1 MRTHAPCVIRAL
13 WFSGLLFCVGVPS
26 SQGQPINTGIRVVS
40 PPDGATFEPG
50 APVTVVVEPEGPTPF
65 REVVIVTKGVGRR
78 ALASPFQFTFP
89 APQEL
94 GLKQLGVFAQD
105 QRRKEFLL
113 ELTYHVE
120 TATPV
125 TSIRV
130 PHPPRFIATEEE
142 ISVSGTFPDGI
153 TREITRS
160 REITYRS
167 SNHQVAT
174 VTSDGLIEAVDNGTA
189 TITVTYKNQSTA
201 FPIKVDFK
209 KLTVPLDIRPG
220 KRRKTIN
227 LDSGGHV
234 RVAILSTPA
243 FAASTVD
250 PATVKFGPAGTNP
263 DLDHVQTSDV
273 NGDGR
278 PDLVLRF
285 RIQDAGFQCGQPT
298 ATLRGW
304 TLIVGDQISG
314 TDTIH
319 VVGKACP
326 GDRDRDRDDRD
337 DNDD

>member
-40 PPDGATFEPG
+40 PQAGATFEPG

-65 REVVIVTKGVGRR
+65 REVVIIAKGVGQR

-94 GLKQLGVFAQD
+94 GPKQFGVFAQD

-125 TSIRV
+125 TSLQVRSSTVGQPPSVDLIAGVLEERIRV
-130 PHPPRFIATEEE
+130 D
-142 ISVSGTFPDGI
+142 GTFADGA
-153 TREITRS
+153 TRDISKS
-160 REITYRS
+160 REIQYIS
-167 SNHQVAT
+167 SSPQVAT
-174 VTSDGLIEAVDNGTA
+174 VTADGLVEAVDPGTT
-189 TITVTYKNQSTA
+189 TITVTYKGTSVTV
-201 FPIKVDFK
+201 PVTVKFK
-209 KLTVPLDIRPG
+209 KLSVPVDIEPG
-220 KRRKTIN
+220 ERRKAIN

-243 FAASTVD
+243 FAASTVN
-250 PATVKFGPAGTNP
+250 ARTVKFGPGGAAP
-263 DLDHVQTSDV
+263 ELEHQQTEDV

-278 PDLVLRF
+278 ADLVLRF
-285 RIQDAGFQCGQPT
+285 RIRDAGLQCGEST
-298 ATLRGW
+298 ATLTGR
-304 TLIVGDQISG
+304 TVHGDQISG

-319 VVGKACP
+319 VVGKAC
-326 GDRDRDRDDRD
+326 R
-337 DNDD
+337 